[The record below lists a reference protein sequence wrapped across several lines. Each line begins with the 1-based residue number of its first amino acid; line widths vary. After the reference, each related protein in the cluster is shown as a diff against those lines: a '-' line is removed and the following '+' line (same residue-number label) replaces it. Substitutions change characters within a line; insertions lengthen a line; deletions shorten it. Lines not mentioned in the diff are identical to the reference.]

1 MIWSILVSLTAVG
14 CLLFSI
20 ILDNRKIYKPIIMS
34 ALIIMIVSFTSIAIN
49 KANID
54 AIDVYR
60 NKTALK
66 IIEKSVNGVVVE
78 RDSIVILKQ

>member
-1 MIWSILVSLTAVG
+1 MIWSVLTALAMVG

-20 ILDNRKIYKPIIMS
+20 ILDNRKVYKPIIMS
-34 ALIIMIVSFTSIAIN
+34 TLIIMVASFISIAID
-49 KANID
+49 KAKID